1 MACFKRKIPMKLS
14 KGAQII
20 DTNNGPHLRLG
31 SDDDFSVISQYLSHH
46 LELLAGRDEGIPVDF
61 AYPLLVELVR
71 NPTWNWE
78 SREDVVYNQCAHSP
92 SSANSQSG
100 QAHKSAGRSG
110 MGAVRGSRARR

>member
-1 MACFKRKIPMKLS
+1 MAPICVWEATTTSRSFRS
-14 KGAQII
+14 
-20 DTNNGPHLRLG
+20 
-31 SDDDFSVISQYLSHH
+31 ISRTILTWMYKCAFRHTTI
-46 LELLAGRDEGIPVDF
+46 ELLAGRDEGIPVDF